1 MYFKDRFWGCV
12 LLLML
17 PLAAAAPA
25 AADEPG
31 KVGETQQAES
41 RTLSIEFE
49 PWTGDFEGMLK
60 RRLLRVLVPFSRSLY
75 YNDKGR
81 ERGLIGETVRDF
93 ERYIN
98 KKYKKRLA
106 RRPITVM
113 IIPTTRDKLL
123 PELLAGLGD
132 IAAGNLTATPERLQ
146 RVDFAVPDA
155 GGLTVQELLLTG
167 PKSPAIATLDD
178 LSGQTVHVRLASSY
192 HASLMVLNA
201 RLKAEGKDE
210 VRIVLV
216 PDALEDE
223 DMMEMLD
230 GGLLQAIV
238 VDDWKARLWA
248 EILPRVKVHED
259 IVLREGGRIGWAV
272 RKGSPGL
279 TAEILE
285 FYRREV
291 SSKGATA
298 YRLQKMQEHVK
309 ETKDPTG
316 EAEWQRFEETIGL
329 FRKYGDK
336 YGFDPLMLA
345 AQGFQESR
353 INQKL
358 RSPAGAI
365 GIMQIMPRTAKE
377 LKVGDIRKADANI
390 HAGAKYMDRLMTRY
404 FQEANFEGDD
414 RTLFAFAAYNA
425 GPGNI
430 QKMRRLAKQRGL
442 DPNKW
447 FNNVEIVTA
456 QKIGLQPATYVRNI
470 YKYYVAYRMTVEAYD
485 AAQQAREQVSEK
497 LGE

>member
-1 MYFKDRFWGCV
+1 MCIGGRFPGV
-12 LLLML
+12 FLLLTL
-17 PLAAAAPA
+17 LVTAAAAA
-25 AADEPG
+25 AEQTGQDD
-31 KVGETQQAES
+31 GETEQAES

-49 PWTGDFEGMLK
+49 PWTGDFEAMLK
-60 RRLLRVLVPFSRSLY
+60 RRVLRVLVPFSRSLY
-75 YNDKGR
+75 YNEKGR
-81 ERGLIGETVRDF
+81 ERGLVGETVRDF
-93 ERYIN
+93 ERHIN

-106 RRPITVM
+106 RRPVTVM
-113 IIPTTRDKLL
+113 MIPTTRDRLL
-123 PELLAGLGD
+123 PDLIAGLGD

-146 RVDFAVPDA
+146 SVDFAVPD

-167 PKSPAIATLDD
+167 PKSPPIATADD
-178 LSGQTVHVRLASSY
+178 LSGRTVHVRPASSY
-192 HASLMVLNA
+192 YASLIALNA
-201 RLKAEGKDE
+201 RLKAEGRPE
-210 VRIVLV
+210 VRIALV

-230 GGLLQAIV
+230 SGLLQAIV

-248 EILPRVKVHED
+248 QVLPHVEVHED
-259 IVLREGGRIGWAV
+259 VVLREGGRIGWAV
-272 RKGSPGL
+272 RKDSPGL

-285 FYRREV
+285 FYRDEV

-298 YRLQKMQEHVK
+298 YRLKKMQQHVK

-316 EAEWQRFEETIGL
+316 EAEWRRFEETIGL
-329 FRKYGDK
+329 FRKYGEK

-404 FQEANFEGDD
+404 FQDANFEGDD

-430 QKMRRLAKQRGL
+430 QKMRRLAEQRGL

-456 QKIGLQPATYVRNI
+456 EKIGLQPVTYVRNI
-470 YKYYVAYRMTVEAYD
+470 FKYYVAYTMTVQAYD
-485 AAQQAREQVSEK
+485 AAQQAREQVSEN
-497 LGE
+497 LSD

>member
-1 MYFKDRFWGCV
+1 MFGMSRSAKDSLALVGA
-12 LLLML
+12 LLLAL
-17 PLAAAAPA
+17 LSAGISAATEQ
-25 AADEPG
+25 ADN
-31 KVGETQQAES
+31 GETEPRA
-41 RTLSIEFE
+41 LSIERE
-49 PWTGDFEGMLK
+49 PWTGDFDGMLE

-75 YNDKGR
+75 YNEKGR

-98 KKYKKRLA
+98 KKYRKRLA

-113 IIPTTRDKLL
+113 MIPTTRDQLL

-132 IAAGNLTATPERLQ
+132 IAAGNLTATPERLAK
-146 RVDFAVPDA
+146 VDFAVPER
-155 GGLTVQELLLTG
+155 GLTVRELLLTG
-167 PKSPAIATLDD
+167 PKSPPVTTLDD
-178 LSGQTVHVRLASSY
+178 LAGQTVHVRQASSY
-192 HASLMVLNA
+192 HASLVALNQ
-201 RLKAEGKDE
+201 RLRAEAKPE
-210 VRIVLV
+210 IRLVLV

-230 GGLLQAIV
+230 SGLLQAIV
-238 VDDWKARLWA
+238 VDDWKAKLWSQV
-248 EILPRVKVHED
+248 LPHVQVHED
-259 IVLREGGRIGWAV
+259 IVLREGGKIGWAV

-279 TAEILE
+279 TAEILD
-285 FYRREV
+285 FYRHEV

-298 YRLQKMQEHVK
+298 YRLQKMQKYVK
-309 ETKDPTG
+309 EHKDPTG
-316 EAEWQRFEETIGL
+316 EAEWQRFQQTIGL
-329 FRKYGDK
+329 FRKYGEQ

-377 LKVGDIRKADANI
+377 LKVGDIRKAESNI

-404 FQEANFEGDD
+404 FQDAEFDGDD

-430 QKMRRLAKQRGL
+430 QKMRGLARKRGL
-442 DPNKW
+442 DPNRW

-456 QKIGLQPATYVRNI
+456 EKIGLQPVTYVRNV
-470 YKYYVAYRMTVEAYD
+470 YKYYVAYRMTVEARD
-485 AAQQAREQVSEK
+485 AAQRARQQVSEE
-497 LGE
+497 LDD